1 MQVRLQLRLL
11 KYLLSCIKLL
21 KLLVSYKNFKLELK
35 HKNRHQ
41 NTIFHP
47 RKTKTFSLVRSKN
60 FYDFNHNGLNGM
72 TFILEI
78 STTTRWS
85 LV

>member
-47 RKTKTFSLVRSKN
+47 KKKQKN
-60 FYDFNHNGLNGM
+60 LA
-72 TFILEI
+72 
-78 STTTRWS
+78 
-85 LV
+85 